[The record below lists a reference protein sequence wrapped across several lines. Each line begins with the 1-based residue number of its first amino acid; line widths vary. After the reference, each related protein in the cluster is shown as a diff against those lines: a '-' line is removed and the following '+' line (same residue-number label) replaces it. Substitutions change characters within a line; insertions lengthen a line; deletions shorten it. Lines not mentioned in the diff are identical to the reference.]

1 MDDAMLD
8 LMADHGELRR
18 RLDAYAEAR
27 LTPDLAASS
36 RMRARVLAVAHRQ
49 SSIMRAD
56 ATLALVADPD
66 EATTSTAGRA
76 RSSGRA
82 RTIRRG
88 TTLLVAAAL
97 AAGVMSGVALAAQ
110 PGGGLYGARVWA
122 ETLTLPASP
131 RERAVA
137 ELARLDERLA
147 EITAATARG
156 DDGAARA
163 ALAAYEAILES
174 AAASA
179 LLSDDA
185 IALLTIEEGA
195 KHNITVLS
203 GLAAILPERASHAV
217 EQALQRA
224 IDRSTE
230 TVEGIDDD
238 TPPGDGGNG
247 IGPGDDNA
255 GGNGVGPAATPDPAA
270 TPKPTKTPKPTATP
284 KPTRTPTPTAVTE
297 PEPTARVPP
306 ARPTPRPTPNPP
318 NPPNPPDPPD
328 PPGGGG
334 GGNPGSGG
342 NDAEERSQ
350 PTPRGQGD

>member
-8 LMADHGELRR
+8 LTADHGELRR
-18 RLDAYAEAR
+18 RLDGYAAAR

-49 SSIMRAD
+49 SSIARAD
-56 ATLALVADPD
+56 ATLALVADPG
-66 EATTSTAGRA
+66 EATTSTRS
-76 RSSGRA
+76 RSSGRS
-82 RTIRRG
+82 RTVRRG
-88 TTLLVAAAL
+88 ATLLVAAAL
-97 AAGVMSGVALAAQ
+97 AAGAMSSVALAAQ

-122 ETLTLPASP
+122 ETLTLPTSP

-137 ELARLDERLA
+137 ELVRLDERLA
-147 EITAATARG
+147 EITSATARG

-163 ALAAYEAILES
+163 ALAAYETILES

-203 GLAAILPERASHAV
+203 ALAAILPDRASHAL

-224 IDRSTE
+224 IDRGTE
-230 TVEGIDDD
+230 TVNGIDDD
-238 TPPGDGGNG
+238 TVPNGGGDGNGVGPHGNG
-247 IGPGDDNA
+247 A
-255 GGNGVGPAATPDPAA
+255 GGNGAGPAATPDPTT
-270 TPKPTKTPKPTATP
+270 TPKPTKEPKATDTPKATATP
-284 KPTRTPTPTAVTE
+284 KPTRTPTPTAVAQ
-297 PEPTARVPP
+297 PEPTAHVPP
-306 ARPTPRPTPNPP
+306 ARPTPRPTPDRPE
-318 NPPNPPDPPD
+318 

-334 GGNPGSGG
+334 GGESTGPGG
-342 NDAEERSQ
+342 NDAGEESR